1 MILSLQGCM
10 AVGKTTVAR
19 YLEQHCQQVQVCFED
34 NAAVLA
40 EIKRR
45 GLNKNCY
52 ADYLEIQR
60 LFLRNELRRGQK
72 AKKYPH
78 VVMDFGA
85 EEIEFYTLNYP
96 KSRGLEWEIEAIR
109 QALAPELA
117 AVQAC
122 MPEHILFLDASDE
135 TLRTRKEGDTART
148 RGFFEHYR
156 NHLLPL
162 KREWFRNRED
172 TTFLQ
177 TDGLT
182 AEQEGEAVLRW
193 CTQWIGMN
201 R

>member
-10 AVGKTTVAR
+10 AVGKTTAAR
-19 YLEQHCQQVQVCFED
+19 YLQAHDPQLHVCFED
-34 NAAVLA
+34 NAAVIA
-40 EIKRR
+40 EVKHR
-45 GLNKNCY
+45 GLDKNCY

-60 LFLRNELRRGQK
+60 LFLQNEVRRWQEAQK
-72 AKKYPH
+72 YLCT
-78 VVMDFGA
+78 VMDFGA

-122 MPEHILFLDASDE
+122 MPEHILFLDASE
-135 TLRTRKEGDTART
+135 SVLRARKAGDTT
-148 RGFFEHYR
+148 RSREFFAYYL

-162 KREWFRNRED
+162 KREWFREKKNV
-172 TTFLQ
+172 TFLS

-182 AEQEGEAVLRW
+182 ARQVGEKAKQWCEQY
-193 CTQWIGMN
+193 I
-201 R
+201 

>member
-40 EIKRR
+40 EIKRH
-45 GLNKNCY
+45 GLNKNSY

-78 VVMDFGA
+78 AVMDFGA

-96 KSRGLEWEIEAIR
+96 KSRGAGVGDGSDP
-109 QALAPELA
+109 AGFSPG
-117 AVQAC
+117 AC
-122 MPEHILFLDASDE
+122 SGAGLYAGAHSVSG
-135 TLRTRKEGDTART
+135 R
-148 RGFFEHYR
+148 
-156 NHLLPL
+156 
-162 KREWFRNRED
+162 FRSRP
-172 TTFLQ
+172 
-177 TDGLT
+177 
-182 AEQEGEAVLRW
+182 A
-193 CTQWIGMN
+193 CP
-201 R
+201 

>member
-10 AVGKTTVAR
+10 AVGKTTAAR

-40 EIKRR
+40 EIKQR
-45 GLNKNCY
+45 GLNKNSY

-60 LFLRNELRRGQK
+60 LFLRNELCRGQK

-78 VVMDFGA
+78 AVMDFGA

-96 KSRGLEWEIEAIR
+96 KSRGLEWEMEAIR

-122 MPEHILFLDASDE
+122 MPEHILFLDAS
-135 TLRTRKEGDTART
+135 
-148 RGFFEHYR
+148 
-156 NHLLPL
+156 
-162 KREWFRNRED
+162 
-172 TTFLQ
+172 
-177 TDGLT
+177 
-182 AEQEGEAVLRW
+182 EAVLRA
-193 CTQWIGMN
+193 
-201 R
+201 RKA

>member
-34 NAAVLA
+34 NAAVFA
-40 EIKRR
+40 EIK
-45 GLNKNCY
+45 
-52 ADYLEIQR
+52 
-60 LFLRNELRRGQK
+60 RRGQK

-78 VVMDFGA
+78 AVMDFGA

-122 MPEHILFLDASDE
+122 MPEHILFLDASE
-135 TLRTRKEGDTART
+135 SVLRARKAGDTTHSRE
-148 RGFFEHYR
+148 FFAYYL

-162 KREWFRNRED
+162 KREWFREKKNV
-172 TTFLQ
+172 TFLS

-182 AEQEGEAVLRW
+182 ARQVGEKAKQWCEQY
-193 CTQWIGMN
+193 I
-201 R
+201 

>member
-40 EIKRR
+40 EIKRC

-78 VVMDFGA
+78 AVMDFGA

-96 KSRGLEWEIEAIR
+96 KSRGLEWKIEAIR

-117 AVQAC
+117 VTLATS
-122 MPEHILFLDASDE
+122 AS
-135 TLRTRKEGDTART
+135 TMGSPCGVVFTTARPISSVSVVVST
-148 RGFFEHYR
+148 PRTMYS
-156 NHLLPL
+156 LPL
-162 KREWFRNRED
+162 S
-172 TTFLQ
+172 
-177 TDGLT
+177 
-182 AEQEGEAVLRW
+182 
-193 CTQWIGMN
+193 
-201 R
+201 